1 MTIDGIAAHLAD
13 ERAALLGT
21 KLTRAASKVVLI
33 SVCVFALVISVPAQ
47 DPGDLAAK
55 SIEELM
61 DIKVTSVSKKEEKL
75 FQSAAAV
82 YVITQEDIRRSG
94 MTSIPDLLRMV
105 PGLDVAR
112 IDGTKWAVAAR
123 GFNSRFT
130 NKLLVLIDG
139 RSVYSPDTSGVYWE
153 ALDLPLETIERIE
166 VIRGPGGTLWGANA
180 VNGVINIITKKAVD
194 TQGGLV
200 TAGGGSEDRFGSVQ
214 YGGKAGA
221 QAYYRVY
228 AKYLNTSGLL
238 LDDGS
243 AASDGKN
250 SAQGGMRLDW
260 QPSSRDSL
268 SFQGGIYD
276 VSLKER
282 PSFVSARVPFTLP
295 GLTSS
300 GLRGGDLLGRWSR
313 AFSESSDMALQVYW
327 DRSYHNVFDV
337 GIRLD
342 TVDLDFQH
350 HFVFGARQD
359 VVWGLGYRLVAA
371 NTNSSAGAPVFTSKA
386 ERTQLFSGFLQDEFT
401 LVNDRLRLTA
411 GAKVERNSF
420 TGFEIQPSIRLLWT
434 PGKHQTVWAAVS
446 RAVRTPSLAEEALN
460 VSLSTLPAPDGTP
473 VVLELFGNPDFKSET
488 LLAYEVGY
496 RAQRGK
502 LSLDVATFYNAY
514 GKLKAA
520 QAAGAPIFEFAPP
533 HLVLPRTFGNLAG
546 AQTYGVEVSANC
558 NVTANWKVS
567 AGYSFLHMRS
577 HSNSAIPGVAPPSPG
592 DNPQHQFQLRSYFNL
607 PRKFELDAGLYR
619 VSALTNQGIPAYT
632 RLDLRLGWR
641 PAESIELSVGGQ
653 NLLHKGHTEFNAT
666 DIGII
671 DEDQVK
677 RSAYAKLTWR
687 F

>member
-1 MTIDGIAAHLAD
+1 MRVDRTAAQALGEPEKPLGITTTKVFLVPLCILVLA
-13 ERAALLGT
+13 
-21 KLTRAASKVVLI
+21 
-33 SVCVFALVISVPAQ
+33 ISVPAQ
-47 DPGDLAAK
+47 AQGDLAGK

-75 FQSAAAV
+75 FQTAAAV

-112 IDGTKWAVAAR
+112 IDGTKWAVGSR
-123 GFNSRFT
+123 GFNGRFT

-180 VNGVINIITKKAVD
+180 VNGVINIITKKAMD

-200 TAGGGSEDRFGSVQ
+200 TAGGGSEDRGFGSLR
-214 YGGKAGA
+214 YGGKLGS

-238 LDDGS
+238 LDDGG
-243 AASDGKN
+243 AASDGKS

-260 QPSSRDSL
+260 QPSTRDSL

-282 PSFVSARVPFTLP
+282 PSLVSAQAPFTLP
-295 GLTSS
+295 GLSS
-300 GLRGGDLLGRWSR
+300 SELKGGDLLGRWSR
-313 AFSESSDMALQVYW
+313 VFSERSDTALQVYW
-327 DRSYHNVFDV
+327 DRSYHNVYGV

-350 HFVFGARQD
+350 HLVFGARQD

-371 NTNSSAGAPVFTSKA
+371 STNSSTGVPVLTSKA
-386 ERTQLFSGFLQDEFT
+386 GRTQLFSGFLQNEFT
-401 LVNDRLRLTA
+401 LVKDRLRLTA

-420 TGFEIQPSIRLLWT
+420 TGFEIQPSVRLLWT
-434 PGKHQTVWAAVS
+434 PSKHQTVWAAVS
-446 RAVRTPSLAEEALN
+446 RAVRTPSLADDALQI
-460 VSLSTLPAPDGTP
+460 SLTTLPAPDGTP
-473 VVLELFGNPDFKSET
+473 VVLDIFGNPNFKSET

-502 LSLDVATFYNAY
+502 LSLDVATFYNVY
-514 GKLKAA
+514 GKLQTS
-520 QAAGAPIFEFAPP
+520 QAAGGPIFEFAPP
-533 HLVLPRTFGNLAG
+533 HLVLTTTLGNLAG
-546 AQTYGVEVSANC
+546 ARTYGVEVSANC
-558 NVTANWKVS
+558 NVTTNWKVS
-567 AGYSFLHMRS
+567 AGYSFLRMQS
-577 HSNSAIPGVAPPSPG
+577 YSNSAIPGVTPPSPG
-592 DNPQHQFQLRSYFNL
+592 DNPQHQFQIRSYYNL
-607 PRKFELDAGLYR
+607 PHKFELDAGLYR
-619 VSALTNQGIPAYT
+619 VSALPSQAVPAYT

-641 PAESIELSVGGQ
+641 PAESIEFSVGGQ
-653 NLLHKGHTEFNAT
+653 NLLHKGHEEFNAT

-671 DEDQVK
+671 DEDLVR
-677 RSAYAKLTWR
+677 RSVYAKLTWR

>member
-1 MTIDGIAAHLAD
+1 MRVDRTAAQALGEPEKRLGITTTKVFLVALCILTLA
-13 ERAALLGT
+13 
-21 KLTRAASKVVLI
+21 
-33 SVCVFALVISVPAQ
+33 ISVPAQ
-47 DPGDLAAK
+47 AQSDLAGK

-75 FQSAAAV
+75 FQTAAAV

-112 IDGTKWAVAAR
+112 IDGTKWAVGSR
-123 GFNSRFT
+123 GFNGRFT

-180 VNGVINIITKKAVD
+180 VNGVINIITKRAVD

-200 TAGGGSEDRFGSVQ
+200 TAGGGSEDRGFGSLR
-214 YGGKAGA
+214 YGGKLGS

-228 AKYLNTSGLL
+228 AKYLNTTGLL

-243 AASDGKN
+243 AAGDGKN
-250 SAQGGMRLDW
+250 AAQGGMRLDW

-268 SFQGGIYD
+268 SFQGAIYD

-282 PSFVSARVPFTLP
+282 PSLVSARPPFTLP

-300 GLRGGDLLGRWSR
+300 ELKGGDLLGRWSR

-342 TVDLDFQH
+342 TFDLDFQH
-350 HFVFGARQD
+350 HLVLGARQD

-371 NTNSSAGAPVFTSKA
+371 STNSSTGVPVLTSKA
-386 ERTQLFSGFLQDEFT
+386 GRTQLFSGFLQDEFT
-401 LVNDRLRLTA
+401 LVKDRLRLTA

-420 TGFEIQPSIRLLWT
+420 TGFEIQPSARLLWT
-434 PGKHQTVWAAVS
+434 PSNHQTVWAAVS
-446 RAVRTPSLAEEALN
+446 RAVRTPSLVEDALD
-460 VSLSTLPAPDGTP
+460 VSLSTLPAPNGIP
-473 VVLELFGNPDFKSET
+473 VVLDIFGNPNFKSET

-514 GKLKAA
+514 GKLRVI
-520 QAAGAPIFEFAPP
+520 QAAGAPIFEFGPPP
-533 HLVLPRTFGNLAG
+533 HLILPTTFGNLAG
-546 AQTYGVEVSANC
+546 ARTYGIEVSANC
-558 NVTANWKVS
+558 SLTTNWKVS
-567 AGYSFLHMRS
+567 GGYSFLHMQS
-577 HSNSAIPGVAPPSPG
+577 HSNSAIPGVTPPRPG
-592 DNPQHQFQLRSYFNL
+592 DNPTHQFQIRSYYNL
-607 PRKFELDAGLYR
+607 PHKLELDAGLYR
-619 VSALTNQGIPAYT
+619 VSRLAAQELPAYT

-641 PAESIELSVGGQ
+641 PAESIELSVGAQ
-653 NLLHKGHTEFNAT
+653 NLLHRSHAEFAAS

-671 DEDQVK
+671 DEDQVR

>member
-1 MTIDGIAAHLAD
+1 
-13 ERAALLGT
+13 
-21 KLTRAASKVVLI
+21 
-33 SVCVFALVISVPAQ
+33 
-47 DPGDLAAK
+47 
-55 SIEELM
+55 
-61 DIKVTSVSKKEEKL
+61 
-75 FQSAAAV
+75 
-82 YVITQEDIRRSG
+82 
-94 MTSIPDLLRMV
+94 MV

-139 RSVYSPDTSGVYWE
+139 RSVYSPDSSGVYWE

-180 VNGVINIITKKAVD
+180 VNGVINIITKRAVD

-200 TAGGGSEDRFGSVQ
+200 TAVGGSENRSGSVR
-214 YGGKAGA
+214 YGGQLGS

-238 LDDGS
+238 LDDGGG
-243 AASDGKN
+243 ASDGKN

-260 QPSSRDSL
+260 QPSTRDSL
-268 SFQGGIYD
+268 SFQGGIYN

-282 PSFVSARVPFTLP
+282 PSFASARPPFTLP
-295 GLTSS
+295 GLTTSE
-300 GLRGGDLLGRWSR
+300 LKGGDFLGRWTR

-337 GIRLD
+337 GARLD

-350 HFVFGARQD
+350 HLVFGARQD
-359 VVWGLGYRLVAA
+359 VVWGFGYRLVAA
-371 NTNSSAGAPVFTSKA
+371 NSNSSMGAPLFASRA
-386 ERTQLFSGFLQDEFT
+386 GRTQLFDGFLQDEVT
-401 LVNDRLRLTA
+401 LIKDRLRVTA
-411 GAKVERNSF
+411 GAKLEHNSF
-420 TGFEIQPSIRLLWT
+420 TGFEIQPTVRVLWT
-434 PGKHQTVWAAVS
+434 PSKRQTVWAAVS
-446 RAVRTPSLAEEALN
+446 RAVRTPSLADSA
-460 VSLSTLPAPDGTP
+460 VQISLTTPPAPDGTP
-473 VVLELFGNPDFKSET
+473 VVLELFGNPNFKSET

-502 LSLDVATFYNAY
+502 LSLDVATFYNVY
-514 GKLKAA
+514 GKLRAT
-520 QAAGAPIFEFAPP
+520 QAAGAPIFEFGPPP
-533 HLVLPRTFGNLAG
+533 HLILPTTFGNLAG
-546 AQTYGVEVSANC
+546 ARTYGIEVSAHC

-567 AGYSFLHMRS
+567 AGYSFLHMQS
-577 HSNSAIPGVAPPSPG
+577 HSDSAIPGVTPPRPG
-592 DNPQHQFQLRSYFNL
+592 DNPQHEFQIRSYYNL
-607 PRKFELDAGLYR
+607 PHKFELDAGLYY
-619 VSALTNQGIPAYT
+619 VSRLAGQEIPAYT

-653 NLLHKGHTEFNAT
+653 NLLHRGHAEFAGS

-671 DEDQVK
+671 DEDQVR
-677 RSAYAKLTWR
+677 RSAYARLTWR